1 MMEKDHQLD
10 EFLEKYRK
18 LIINNA
24 YSYVDD
30 YYTAE
35 DICQETFL
43 RYYRCE
49 EKIEERK
56 VKAWLLEVS
65 RHLAI
70 DHMRKGGK
78 YKTDVGLEPHVL
90 ETKEN
95 AYPDP
100 CSILEKKE
108 VEKIRFH
115 VLERLK
121 EEKPIWYEAIVLSV
135 LDDKDNKEIGQI
147 MGVSP
152 SLVSKWKERG
162 KQWLRNKYE
171 IEEERRSRKRIW

>member
-1 MMEKDHQLD
+1 MD
-10 EFLEKYRK
+10 EILEKYRK

-24 YSYVDD
+24 YSYVKD

-43 RYYRCE
+43 RYFRRE
-49 EKIEERK
+49 EPIEERK
-56 VKAWLLEVS
+56 IKAWLLEVS

-78 YKTDVGLEPHVL
+78 YKTDVGVEPYML

-100 CSILEKKE
+100 CSILAEKELKE
-108 VEKIRFH
+108 IKLS

-121 EEKPIWYEAIVLSV
+121 EEKPIWYDTIMLSI
-135 LDDKDNKEIGQI
+135 LHDMDNKAIGDM
-147 MGVSP
+147 MGISP
-152 SLVSKWKERG
+152 ALVSKWKERG
-162 KQWLRNKYE
+162 KHWLRDRYE
-171 IEEERRSRKRIW
+171 IEEERRSRKRRKRIW